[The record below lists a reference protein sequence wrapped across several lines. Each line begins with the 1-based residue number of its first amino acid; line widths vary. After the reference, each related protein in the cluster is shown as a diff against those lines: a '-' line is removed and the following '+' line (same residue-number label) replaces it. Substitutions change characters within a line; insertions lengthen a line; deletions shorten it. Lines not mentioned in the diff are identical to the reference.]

1 MGSVIQRAREVNNVD
16 DMDLVQLASGIWCPS
31 VQGPG
36 GLILRDQVGSNHGA
50 FNSKLLTDWN
60 ADSLEFNGGATE
72 YVKLNGTESMNLGD
86 QYSVS
91 CWFLSDIDG
100 HAYGREM
107 VSKYTGSGA
116 PYVSFGLEYVASD
129 KVRFSI
135 GATDNTF
142 NNFLYN
148 TSLTRGV
155 WHHAIG
161 TYDGAYARLFIDG
174 AKVVE
179 TAFAKATKYTS
190 EAVYVGNWGNASAYN
205 AWNGK
210 LDDARIYPHAL
221 KPQQIKR
228 LYSNGQGRGIG
239 LRPSHYV
246 YEPIRVNYDADL
258 VQSAT
263 GIWCPS
269 VQGPGGLTL
278 RDLRRVNNAALT
290 STTWENDH
298 GISLSLNGTT
308 SYGVIENYDDHV
320 ATMALSAW
328 VKADTLVTWGTIA
341 KLWPN
346 TASLDKF
353 HFGIQASDGDLSIYI
368 RQDDNTQLGPVRE
381 GAGMPL
387 PTGSWHHVAF
397 VCDGA
402 FIRLYRDGNEVGTAI
417 SYDGTM
423 NAGSDFI
430 GLGAKVDSSGT
441 PVSPGGSPG
450 YWDGMIDDVRVFPML
465 TSQQIKRLY
474 SGGQGRGIG
483 LGPDS
488 LVSPFTTQ
496 WGSVAAAEAAAF
508 QAAWGASATTIAGVA
523 SGQ

>member
-1 MGSVIQRAREVNNVD
+1 MGSVIQRAREVFD
-16 DMDLVQLASGIWCPS
+16 DADLVQSASGIWCPS

-36 GLILRDQVGSNHGA
+36 GLTLRDRIGVNDGTLTNMSVADWIDRALSFGGTNEYVLVSSVFGLGNTSSTIGVWVDLDSTSESGSFVKVGSGTTGFAIGVGGTNYDNVG
-50 FNSKLLTDWN
+50 NNLILLYENKRWI
-60 ADSLEFNGGATE
+60 S
-72 YVKLNGTESMNLGD
+72 
-86 QYSVS
+86 
-91 CWFLSDIDG
+91 
-100 HAYGREM
+100 
-107 VSKYTGSGA
+107 
-116 PYVSFGLEYVASD
+116 
-129 KVRFSI
+129 
-135 GATDNTF
+135 
-142 NNFLYN
+142 
-148 TSLTRGV
+148 TST
-155 WHHAIG
+155 AIG
-161 TYDGAYARLFIDG
+161 TGWHHVTMTIDSTGVPSAYLDGEFIASYG
-174 AKVVE
+174 G
-179 TAFAKATKYTS
+179 TNAFAPTLSTNIGGYDPSASPRYTD
-190 EAVYVGNWGNASAYN
+190 VHI
-205 AWNGK
+205 
-210 LDDARIYPHAL
+210 DDVRIYPLAL

-228 LYSNGQGRGIG
+228 LYSGGQGRGIG
-239 LRPSHYV
+239 LRPSHYE

-465 TSQQIKRLY
+465 TSQQIRRLY